1 MTHAD
6 VPEQVVLLDASRNP
20 IGTADKATV
29 HTESTPLHLA
39 FSSYILND
47 SGEVLITRRALSKR
61 TWPGVWT
68 NTACGHPAPDE
79 SFAQAISRRA
89 RQELGMDVADIREV
103 LADFQ
108 YRAVDASGIVENEF
122 CPVYLARAASAP
134 KPASSEVAEHAW
146 VAPEQLF
153 LGIDAT
159 PFAFSPWMVEQLTDP
174 ALRQALLH
182 AAHES
187 RE

>member
-6 VPEQVVLLDASRNP
+6 LAEQVVLLDASRNP

-39 FSSYILND
+39 FSSYILNE

-68 NTACGHPAPDE
+68 NTACGHPAPGE

-89 RQELGMDVADIREV
+89 HQELGMDVADICEV

-108 YRAVDASGIVENEF
+108 YRAVDASGVVENEF
-122 CPVYLARAASAP
+122 CPVYLARATSEPEPAP
-134 KPASSEVAEHAW
+134 SEVAELAW
-146 VAPEQLF
+146 VAPEQLIA
-153 LGIDAT
+153 GVDAT

-174 ALRQALLH
+174 ALRQALLR
-182 AAHES
+182 AAHDS
-187 RE
+187 RA